1 MHHFHYRNGMLYAED
16 LPIEEIAQKIG
27 TPFYLYSYKTLIRHY
42 SVFDEALSELNHLI
56 CYSVKANSNLAI
68 LRIFAKQG
76 AGADVVSGGEIFR
89 AKKAGVD
96 SQKIVFSG
104 VGKTEEE
111 IFYGLQEGILM
122 FNVES
127 RNEFEVIKS
136 LAKKFGKKAP
146 ISFRVNPDIDPHTH
160 PYISTGLKTS
170 KFGIE
175 PEEAIRLYMEAKACK
190 EVQILGISCHIGS
203 QITELGPF
211 IEAFERI
218 KELYEILTKKG
229 FEIRYVDL
237 GGGLGITY
245 KDELPPHPSEYS
257 RSLIERVK
265 NMDCTF
271 IFEPGRVLVGNAGIL
286 VTKVLYRKQNGGK
299 EFVIVDAGMNDL
311 IRPSLYRAY
320 HEILPV
326 RREDRPL
333 IKANIVGPICETT
346 DLFAQER
353 EIQEV
358 KPGELLAIM
367 GAGAYGFSMSSN
379 YNSRVRAAEV
389 LVKEDQM
396 WIIRKRETYKDLIR
410 GESIPEFLND

>member
-1 MHHFHYRNGMLYAED
+1 MLYAED

-27 TPFYLYSYKTLIRHY
+27 TPFYLYSYQTLRRHY
-42 SVFDEALSELNHLI
+42 RVFDEALSELNHLI

-68 LRIFAKQG
+68 LRIFAKEG

-111 IFYGLQEGILM
+111 ILYGLQEGILM

-127 RNEFEVIKS
+127 SNEFEVIKS
-136 LAKKFGKKAP
+136 LAKKLGKKAP
-146 ISFRVNPDIDPHTH
+146 ISFRVNPDIDPRTH

-175 PEEAIRLYMEAKACK
+175 PEEALRLYMEAKACK
-190 EVQILGISCHIGS
+190 EVQVLGISCHIGS

-218 KELYEILTKKG
+218 KELYEILIKKG
-229 FEIRYVDL
+229 CEIHFIDL

-245 KDELPPHPSEYS
+245 KDEIPPHPREYS
-257 RSLIERVK
+257 RSLVERAK

-326 RREDRPL
+326 KREERPL
-333 IKANIVGPICETT
+333 IKANIVGPVCETT
-346 DLFAQER
+346 DFFAQER

-396 WIIRKRETYKDLIR
+396 WIIRKRETYEDLIR
-410 GESIPEFLND
+410 GEFIPEFLND

>member
-1 MHHFHYRNGMLYAED
+1 MLYAED

-27 TPFYLYSYKTLIRHY
+27 TPFYLYSYQTLRRHY
-42 SVFDEALSELNHLI
+42 RVFDEALSELNHLI

-68 LRIFAKQG
+68 LRIFAKEG

-111 IFYGLQEGILM
+111 ILYGLQEGILM

-127 RNEFEVIKS
+127 SNEFEVIKS
-136 LAKKFGKKAP
+136 LAKKLGKKAP
-146 ISFRVNPDIDPHTH
+146 ISFRVNPDIDPRTH

-175 PEEAIRLYMEAKACK
+175 PEEALRLYMEAKACK
-190 EVQILGISCHIGS
+190 EVQVLGISCHIGS

-218 KELYEILTKKG
+218 KELYEILIKKG
-229 FEIRYVDL
+229 CEIHFIDL

-245 KDELPPHPSEYS
+245 KDEIPPHPREYS
-257 RSLIERVK
+257 RSLVERAK

-326 RREDRPL
+326 KREERPL
-333 IKANIVGPICETT
+333 IKANIVGPVCETT
-346 DLFAQER
+346 DFFAQER

-396 WIIRKRETYKDLIR
+396 WIIRKRETYEDLIR

>member
-1 MHHFHYRNGMLYAED
+1 MHHFHYRNGTLYAED
-16 LPIEEIAQKIG
+16 LPVEEIAQKVG
-27 TPFYLYSYKTLIRHY
+27 TPFYLYSYRTLTRHY
-42 SVFDEALSELNHLI
+42 KVFDEALSDLKHLI

-68 LRIFAKQG
+68 LRIFAKHG

-89 AKKAGVD
+89 AKKAGIE
-96 SQKIVFSG
+96 SKKIVFSG

-111 IFYGLQEGILM
+111 ILYGLREGILM

-127 RNEFEVIKS
+127 RDEFQFLKS
-136 LAKKFGKKAP
+136 LASKIGKKVP

-175 PEEAIRLYMEAKACK
+175 VEEALNLYSEAKESK
-190 EVQILGISCHIGS
+190 QVQLLGISCHIGS
-203 QITELGPF
+203 QITEIGPF
-211 IEAFERI
+211 IEAFEKI
-218 KELYEILTKKG
+218 KELYEILTQKG
-229 FEIRYVDL
+229 CEIPYVDL

-245 KDELPPHPSEYS
+245 KDELPPHPREYS
-257 RSLIERVK
+257 RSLIERAK
-265 NMDCTF
+265 GMDCTF

-286 VTKVLYRKQNGGK
+286 VTKVLYRKRNGGR

-320 HEILPV
+320 HEIWPV
-326 RREDRPL
+326 RREERPI
-333 IKANIVGPICETT
+333 IKANIVGPVCETT
-346 DLFAQER
+346 DFFAQER
-353 EIQEV
+353 EIQDV

-389 LVKEDQM
+389 LVKDDQM
-396 WIIRKRETYKDLIR
+396 WIIRKRETYEDLIR

>member
-1 MHHFHYRNGMLYAED
+1 MHHFHYRNGTLYAED
-16 LPIEEIAQKIG
+16 LPVEEIAQKVG
-27 TPFYLYSYKTLIRHY
+27 TPFYLYSYRTLTRHY
-42 SVFDEALSELNHLI
+42 KVFDEALSDLKHLI

-68 LRIFAKQG
+68 LRIFAKHG

-89 AKKAGVD
+89 AKKAGIE
-96 SQKIVFSG
+96 SKKIVFSG

-111 IFYGLQEGILM
+111 ILYGLREGILM

-127 RNEFEVIKS
+127 RDEFQFLKS
-136 LAKKFGKKAP
+136 LASKIGKKVP

-175 PEEAIRLYMEAKACK
+175 VEEALNLYSEAKESK
-190 EVQILGISCHIGS
+190 QVQLLGISCHIGS
-203 QITELGPF
+203 QITEIGPF
-211 IEAFERI
+211 IEAFEKI
-218 KELYEILTKKG
+218 KELYEILTQKG
-229 FEIRYVDL
+229 CEIPYVDL

-245 KDELPPHPSEYS
+245 KDELPPHPREYS
-257 RSLIERVK
+257 RSLIERAK
-265 NMDCTF
+265 GMDCTF

-286 VTKVLYRKQNGGK
+286 VTKVLYRKRNGGR

-320 HEILPV
+320 HEIWPV
-326 RREDRPL
+326 RCEERPI
-333 IKANIVGPICETT
+333 IKANIVGPVCETT
-346 DLFAQER
+346 DFFAQER
-353 EIQEV
+353 EIQDV

-389 LVKEDQM
+389 LVKDDQM
-396 WIIRKRETYKDLIR
+396 WIIRKRETYEDLIR

>member
-27 TPFYLYSYKTLIRHY
+27 TPFYLYSYQTLRRHY
-42 SVFDEALSELNHLI
+42 RVFDEALSELNHLI

-68 LRIFAKQG
+68 LRIFAKEG

-111 IFYGLQEGILM
+111 ILYGLQEGILM

-127 RNEFEVIKS
+127 SNEFEVIKS
-136 LAKKFGKKAP
+136 LAKKLGKKAP
-146 ISFRVNPDIDPHTH
+146 ISFRVNPDIDPRTH

-175 PEEAIRLYMEAKACK
+175 PEEALRLYMEAKACK
-190 EVQILGISCHIGS
+190 EVQVLGISCHIGS

-218 KELYEILTKKG
+218 KELYEILIKKG
-229 FEIRYVDL
+229 CEIHFIDL

-245 KDELPPHPSEYS
+245 KDEIPPHPREYS
-257 RSLIERVK
+257 RSLVERAK

-326 RREDRPL
+326 KREERPL
-333 IKANIVGPICETT
+333 IKANIVGPVCETT
-346 DLFAQER
+346 DFFAQER

-396 WIIRKRETYKDLIR
+396 WIIRKRETYEDLIR

>member
-1 MHHFHYRNGMLYAED
+1 MHHFHYRNGTLYAED
-16 LPIEEIAQKIG
+16 LPVEEIAQKVG
-27 TPFYLYSYKTLIRHY
+27 TPFYLYSYRTLTRHY
-42 SVFDEALSELNHLI
+42 KVFDEALSDLKHLI

-68 LRIFAKQG
+68 LRIFAKHG

-89 AKKAGVD
+89 AKKAGIE
-96 SQKIVFSG
+96 SKKIVFSG

-111 IFYGLQEGILM
+111 ILYGLREDILM

-127 RNEFEVIKS
+127 RDEFQFLKS
-136 LAKKFGKKAP
+136 LASKIGKKVP

-175 PEEAIRLYMEAKACK
+175 VEEALNLYSEAKESK
-190 EVQILGISCHIGS
+190 QVQLLGISCHIGS
-203 QITELGPF
+203 QITEIGPF
-211 IEAFERI
+211 IEAFEKI
-218 KELYEILTKKG
+218 KELYEILTQKG
-229 FEIRYVDL
+229 CEIPYVDL

-245 KDELPPHPSEYS
+245 KDELPPHPREYS
-257 RSLIERVK
+257 RSLIERAK
-265 NMDCTF
+265 GMDCTF
-271 IFEPGRVLVGNAGIL
+271 IFEPGRVLVGNAGLL
-286 VTKVLYRKQNGGK
+286 VTKVLYRKRNGGR

-320 HEILPV
+320 HEIWPV
-326 RREDRPL
+326 RREERPI
-333 IKANIVGPICETT
+333 IKANIVGPVCETT
-346 DLFAQER
+346 DFFAQER
-353 EIQEV
+353 EIQDV

-389 LVKEDQM
+389 LVKDDQM
-396 WIIRKRETYKDLIR
+396 WIIRKRETYEDLIR

>member
-1 MHHFHYRNGMLYAED
+1 MHHFHYRNGTLYAED
-16 LPIEEIAQKIG
+16 LPVEEIAQKVG
-27 TPFYLYSYKTLIRHY
+27 TPFYLYSYRTLTRHY
-42 SVFDEALSELNHLI
+42 KVFDEALSDLKHLI

-68 LRIFAKQG
+68 LRIFAKHG

-89 AKKAGVD
+89 AKKAGIE
-96 SQKIVFSG
+96 SKKIVFSG

-111 IFYGLQEGILM
+111 ILYGLREDILM

-127 RNEFEVIKS
+127 RDEFQFLKS
-136 LAKKFGKKAP
+136 LASKIGKKVP

-175 PEEAIRLYMEAKACK
+175 VEEALNLYSEAKESK
-190 EVQILGISCHIGS
+190 QVQLLGISCHIGS
-203 QITELGPF
+203 QITEIGPF
-211 IEAFERI
+211 IEAFEKI
-218 KELYEILTKKG
+218 KELYEILTQKG
-229 FEIRYVDL
+229 CEIPYVDL

-245 KDELPPHPSEYS
+245 KDELPPHPREYS
-257 RSLIERVK
+257 WSLIERAK
-265 NMDCTF
+265 GMDCTF
-271 IFEPGRVLVGNAGIL
+271 IFEPGRVLVGNAGLL
-286 VTKVLYRKQNGGK
+286 VTKVLYRKRNGGR

-320 HEILPV
+320 HEIWPV
-326 RREDRPL
+326 RREERPI
-333 IKANIVGPICETT
+333 IKANIVGPVCETT
-346 DLFAQER
+346 DFFAQER
-353 EIQEV
+353 EIQDV

-389 LVKEDQM
+389 LVKDDQM
-396 WIIRKRETYKDLIR
+396 WIIRKRETYEDLIR

>member
-1 MHHFHYRNGMLYAED
+1 MHHFHYRNGTLYAED
-16 LPIEEIAQKIG
+16 LPVEEIAQKVG
-27 TPFYLYSYKTLIRHY
+27 TPFYLYSYRTLTRHY
-42 SVFDEALSELNHLI
+42 KVFDEALFDLKHLI

-68 LRIFAKQG
+68 LRIFAKHG

-89 AKKAGVD
+89 AKKAGIE
-96 SQKIVFSG
+96 SKKIVFSG

-111 IFYGLQEGILM
+111 ILYGLREDILM

-127 RNEFEVIKS
+127 RDEFQFLKS
-136 LAKKFGKKAP
+136 LASKIGRKVP

-175 PEEAIRLYMEAKACK
+175 VEEALNLYSEAKESK
-190 EVQILGISCHIGS
+190 QVQLLGISCHIGS
-203 QITELGPF
+203 QITEIGPF
-211 IEAFERI
+211 IEAFEKI
-218 KELYEILTKKG
+218 KELYQILTQKG
-229 FEIRYVDL
+229 CEIPYVDL

-245 KDELPPHPSEYS
+245 KDELPPHPREYS
-257 RSLIERVK
+257 RSLIERAK
-265 NMDCTF
+265 GMDCTF

-286 VTKVLYRKQNGGK
+286 VTKVLYRKRNGGR

-320 HEILPV
+320 HEIWPV
-326 RREDRPL
+326 RREERPI
-333 IKANIVGPICETT
+333 IKANIVGPVCETT
-346 DLFAQER
+346 DFFAQER
-353 EIQEV
+353 EIQDV

-389 LVKEDQM
+389 LVKDDQM
-396 WIIRKRETYKDLIR
+396 WIIRKRETYEDLIR

>member
-1 MHHFHYRNGMLYAED
+1 MHHFHYRDGMLYAED

-27 TPFYLYSYKTLIRHY
+27 TPFYLYSYKTLMRHY
-42 SVFDEALSELNHLI
+42 RVFDEALSEMNHLI

-111 IFYGLQEGILM
+111 ILYGLQEGILM

-136 LAKKFGKKAP
+136 LAKKFGKRAP
-146 ISFRVNPDIDPHTH
+146 ISFRVNPDIDPRTH

-175 PEEAIRLYMEAKACK
+175 PEEALRLYMEAKACK

-211 IEAFERI
+211 VEAFERI

-229 FEIRYVDL
+229 CEIHYVDL

-257 RSLIERVK
+257 RSLIKRAK
-265 NMDCTF
+265 KMDCTF

-326 RREDRPL
+326 RREERPL
-333 IKANIVGPICETT
+333 IKANIVGPVCETT
-346 DLFAQER
+346 DFFAQER

-396 WIIRKRETYKDLIR
+396 WIIRKRETYEDLIR

>member
-1 MHHFHYRNGMLYAED
+1 MHHFHYRNGTLYAED
-16 LPIEEIAQKIG
+16 LPVEEIAQKVG
-27 TPFYLYSYKTLIRHY
+27 TPFYLYSYRTLTRHY
-42 SVFDEALSELNHLI
+42 KVFDEALSDLKHLI

-68 LRIFAKQG
+68 LRIFAKHG

-89 AKKAGVD
+89 AKKAGIE
-96 SQKIVFSG
+96 SKKIVFSG

-111 IFYGLQEGILM
+111 ILYGLREGILM

-127 RNEFEVIKS
+127 RDEFQFLKS
-136 LAKKFGKKAP
+136 LASKIGKKVP

-175 PEEAIRLYMEAKACK
+175 VEEALDLYSEAKESK
-190 EVQILGISCHIGS
+190 QVQLLGISCHIGS
-203 QITELGPF
+203 QITEIGPF
-211 IEAFERI
+211 IEAFEKI
-218 KELYEILTKKG
+218 KELYEILTQKG
-229 FEIRYVDL
+229 CEIPYVDL

-245 KDELPPHPSEYS
+245 KDELPPHPREYS
-257 RSLIERVK
+257 RSLIERAK
-265 NMDCTF
+265 GMDCTF

-286 VTKVLYRKQNGGK
+286 VTKVLYRKRNGGR

-320 HEILPV
+320 HEIWPV
-326 RREDRPL
+326 RREERPI
-333 IKANIVGPICETT
+333 IKANIVGPVCETT
-346 DLFAQER
+346 DFFAQER
-353 EIQEV
+353 EIQDV

-389 LVKEDQM
+389 LVKDDQM
-396 WIIRKRETYKDLIR
+396 WIIRKRETYEDLIR

>member
-1 MHHFHYRNGMLYAED
+1 MHHFHYRNGTLYAED
-16 LPIEEIAQKIG
+16 LPVEEIAQKVG
-27 TPFYLYSYKTLIRHY
+27 TPFYLYSYRTLTRHY
-42 SVFDEALSELNHLI
+42 KVFDEALSDLKHLI

-68 LRIFAKQG
+68 LRIFAKHG

-89 AKKAGVD
+89 AKKAGIE
-96 SQKIVFSG
+96 SKKIVFSG

-111 IFYGLQEGILM
+111 ILYGLREDILM

-127 RNEFEVIKS
+127 RDEFQFLKS
-136 LAKKFGKKAP
+136 LASKIGRKVP

-175 PEEAIRLYMEAKACK
+175 VEEALNLYSEAKESK
-190 EVQILGISCHIGS
+190 QVQLLGISCHIGS
-203 QITELGPF
+203 QITEIGPF
-211 IEAFERI
+211 IEAFEKI
-218 KELYEILTKKG
+218 KELYQILTQKG
-229 FEIRYVDL
+229 CEIPYVDL

-245 KDELPPHPSEYS
+245 KDELPPHPREYS
-257 RSLIERVK
+257 RSLIERAK
-265 NMDCTF
+265 GMDCTF

-286 VTKVLYRKQNGGK
+286 VTKVLYRKRNGGR

-320 HEILPV
+320 HEIWPV
-326 RREDRPL
+326 RREERPI
-333 IKANIVGPICETT
+333 IKANIVGPVCETT
-346 DLFAQER
+346 DFFAQER

-389 LVKEDQM
+389 LVKDNQM
-396 WIIRKRETYKDLIR
+396 WIIRKRETYEDLIR